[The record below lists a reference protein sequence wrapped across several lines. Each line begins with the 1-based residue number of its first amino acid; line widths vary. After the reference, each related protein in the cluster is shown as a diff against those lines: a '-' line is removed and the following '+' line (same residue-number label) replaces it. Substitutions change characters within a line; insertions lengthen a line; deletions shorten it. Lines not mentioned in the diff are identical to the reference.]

1 MAKITGTSGKNI
13 LTGTEEDDLIRGLGG
28 NDTLKGRAGNDEIF
42 GGAGDDTIFGGA
54 GNDKVYDFEGRNTID
69 LGAGDD
75 LFASYDPSGRKHSG
89 SIYVNGGSGV
99 DYASF
104 DLSHLTSN
112 LTFTLSTSAKFVNAA
127 VTVKNIERIGISGG
141 SGNDKFTGGSR
152 ADYFFGD
159 EGNDTLTGLDGN
171 DTLNGYHGDDKLYG
185 GNGNDEIEGG
195 RGNDMLDGGDG
206 DDRLSG
212 GEGDST
218 IYGGNG
224 NDWLSARGNSTLV
237 GGDGDDT
244 ISYDIASYDKARGG
258 HIDAGA
264 GADRVA
270 FSIYAGRQSSYTID
284 LGSDNDTFAFSA
296 PEGLRSDVAISIE
309 GGDGIDRVEF
319 NFSRF
324 FTRDLTFA
332 MSASGSIVGTA
343 MTFNSFESV
352 KLISGRGNDNL
363 TGGDLDD
370 ELDGGLGNDT
380 LSGGDG
386 NDTLLISGGYGSSDQ
401 SDDRVDGGAGDD
413 VIDAYNLAPGDVVS
427 IDGGEGFDTAYLRF
441 QNVSD
446 GMTVVASESGSYTIL
461 SATLKNIENLSLIGG
476 RGHDSFTG
484 GGGNNAFNGR
494 SGNDTLTGGGGDDD
508 LIGHHGRDKLYG
520 DDGNDTLFGGTG
532 NDILYGGS
540 GKDWLFGEDS
550 KDTLDGG
557 DGKDTLDGG
566 ARTDI
571 LRGGK
576 GDDLL
581 KGGSD
586 NDQLTGGLGMDK
598 LYGGSGSDIFIFETL
613 QDSTPGK
620 SGRDT
625 IFYFSKGDRIDV
637 SAIDASTKEGGDQG
651 FTFVG
656 TNDFSKKAGE
666 LRYDKGKS
674 DTYIRGDVD
683 GDGKADFAI
692 HLDDVRT
699 LDKADFIL

>member
-1 MAKITGTSGKNI
+1 M
-13 LTGTEEDDLIRGLGG
+13 
-28 NDTLKGRAGNDEIF
+28 
-42 GGAGDDTIFGGA
+42 
-54 GNDKVYDFEGRNTID
+54 
-69 LGAGDD
+69 
-75 LFASYDPSGRKHSG
+75 
-89 SIYVNGGSGV
+89 
-99 DYASF
+99 
-104 DLSHLTSN
+104 
-112 LTFTLSTSAKFVNAA
+112 
-127 VTVKNIERIGISGG
+127 TVKNIERIGITGG

-159 EGNDTLTGLDGN
+159 EGNDTLTGLDGD

-185 GNGNDEIEGG
+185 GNGNDEMEGG

-206 DDRLSG
+206 DDRLSDG
-212 GEGDST
+212 DGDST

-224 NDWLSARGNSTLV
+224 NDWLSAQGNSTLV

-244 ISYDIASYDKARGG
+244 ISYGNPRYVKARGG

-270 FSIYAGRQSSYTID
+270 FYMNPDRRLSYTID
-284 LGSDNDTFAFSA
+284 LGSDNDSFAFSA

-319 NFSRF
+319 DFSRF

-332 MSASGSIVGTA
+332 ISASGSIVGTA

-370 ELDGGLGNDT
+370 ELDGGSGNDT

-386 NDTLLISGGYGSSDQ
+386 NDRLSISGRYSWSDQ

-413 VIDAYNLAPGDVVS
+413 DINAYNLAPGDVVS

-441 QNVSD
+441 QNVSA
-446 GMTVVASESGSYTIL
+446 GMTVVASESGRYTIL
-461 SATLKNIENLSLIGG
+461 SATLKNIENLSLTGG
-476 RGHDSFTG
+476 KGHDSFTG
-484 GGGNNAFNGR
+484 GGGSNVFNGR
-494 SGNDTLTGGGGDDD
+494 SGNDTLKGGGGDDH
-508 LIGHHGRDKLYG
+508 LIGYHGKDKLYG

-540 GKDWLFGEDS
+540 GKDRLFGDNS

-557 DGKDTLDGG
+557 DGKVTLDGG
-566 ARTDI
+566 AGIDI
-571 LRGGK
+571 LTGGT

-586 NDQLTGGLGMDK
+586 NDTLIGGLGMDK
-598 LYGGSGSDIFIFETL
+598 LYGGSGSDIFIYETL

-625 IFYFSKGDRIDV
+625 IFDFSKGDRIDV
-637 SAIDASTKEGGDQG
+637 SAIDASTKKGGDQG
-651 FTFVG
+651 FTFIG
-656 TNDFSKKAGE
+656 TDEFSRKAGE

-674 DTYIRGDVD
+674 DTYVRGDVD

-692 HLDDVRT
+692 YLYDARMLV
-699 LDKADFIL
+699 KADFIL